1 MKKRLQAILADND
14 RQGERQIALFQ
25 ALMAMIALFF
35 HLYESASAEHGAFSG
50 PAAIIAGTIL
60 VSSLLRIRFSRKINQ
75 HNFKLHLLTVTDGA
89 LIFAL
94 VISSSI
100 ANNLPLE
107 TTFTTPTLIFLVV
120 FVGIRVLRFDPVT
133 VAVAGLTVLCGWCVL
148 VLAVAASS
156 PQAALSGAVQMGMGF
171 AAMLVALMVAMSR
184 AREILGSAAHVSE
197 LEEANRKAE
206 EHVAQHEELLR
217 SSIDAI
223 VITDDTGVIERAN
236 PAMAALFGYGE
247 IELVG
252 KSAAMLMSPAD
263 AESLANGVRN
273 YLLTGTSA
281 IIGCTFES
289 EGRDREGRPV
299 AIDLSISSFVS
310 GGKQRFAGFM
320 RDARARKEDQSQL
333 MAAKERAEFANRA
346 KASFLAMMSHEVR
359 TPLHGLLGILEMLS
373 TAGDERDRAELIKV
387 AQGSGS
393 ALLQIINDILDF
405 SKLDE
410 GKLSIVPEP
419 FELARLIDGVVSLVQ
434 PLAAE
439 KYLALKAEM
448 DGPLPQLL
456 LGDQGRIRQILL
468 NPATNAVKFTDK
480 GTVAISVTDHG
491 SPDAPRIRFVVR
503 DSGRGIDP
511 SRHHLVFREF
521 ETLGAQ
527 DDARQSGTG
536 LGLAICRRLVAAM
549 GGEIGFH
556 SIEHQGSTFWFEL
569 PLKAM
574 AERRSLEHRPES
586 VVSPG
591 QLAGLRVLAV
601 EDNLTNQFLI
611 RRNLELVGVQV
622 DIAGDG
628 EKALSAI
635 RAQQYDAVLM
645 DVSMPGMDGIT
656 ATLAIRQMEGRSR
669 NLPVIMMSA
678 YAFPEDRSRAMA
690 AGASEYLTKPV
701 SRADL
706 VRAISA
712 CVGLAGGTVEAP
724 LEPGVFDGI
733 IESFSG
739 AERDLFIDRVQA
751 DIAANASM
759 ALAAARNNDLEA
771 MERATHALK
780 GVAGA
785 VGASAVERL
794 ATQLNDAVREGPG
807 SISNEVVAGLQAR
820 SAELLLAVAAQY
832 GKGNMEAARAQ

>member
-1 MKKRLQAILADND
+1 
-14 RQGERQIALFQ
+14 
-25 ALMAMIALFF
+25 MAMIALLF
-35 HLYESASAEHGAFSG
+35 HLYESVLPGKGAFSG

-75 HNFKLHLLTVTDGA
+75 YNFKLHLLTVTDGA

-94 VISSSI
+94 VISYSV

-120 FVGIRVLRFDPVT
+120 FAGIRVLRFDPVT
-133 VAVAGLTVLCGWCVL
+133 VAVAGLTVLAGWCALVL
-148 VLAVAASS
+148 VVAASS
-156 PQAALSGAVQMGMGF
+156 PQAALSGAVQMGVGF
-171 AAMLVALMVAMSR
+171 GAMLVALMVAMSR

-223 VITDDTGVIERAN
+223 VITDEAGVIERAN
-236 PAMAALFGYGE
+236 PALQALFGYDE
-247 IELVG
+247 AELIG
-252 KSAAMLMSPAD
+252 KSVAMLMSPTD
-263 AESLANGVRN
+263 AELLANGVRS
-273 YLLTGTSA
+273 YLVTGTSA
-281 IIGCTFES
+281 VIGCSFES
-289 EGRDREGRPV
+289 EGRNRDGKAV

-320 RDARARKEDQSQL
+320 RDASARKEAQRQL
-333 MAAKERAEFANRA
+333 LAEKERAEFANRA

-373 TAGDERDRAELIKV
+373 TADDDRDRAELVKV
-387 AQGSGS
+387 AQNSGS

-419 FELARLIDGVVSLVQ
+419 FDLAKLIDGVVSLVQ
-434 PLAAE
+434 PLAGE

-448 DGPLPQLL
+448 NGTLPKLL
-456 LGDQGRIRQILL
+456 VGDQGRIRQILL
-468 NPATNAVKFTDK
+468 NLATNAVKFTDK
-480 GTVAISVTDHG
+480 GTVAISVSDCGT
-491 SPDAPRIRFVVR
+491 SDAPHIRFVVR

-521 ETLGAQ
+521 ETLGER

-549 GGEIGFH
+549 GGKIGFE
-556 SIEHQGSTFWFEL
+556 SKNGTGSTFWFEL
-569 PLKAM
+569 PLKAVT
-574 AERRSLEHRPES
+574 ERRGPERPVAS
-586 VVSPG
+586 VVAPG
-591 QLAGLRVLAV
+591 QLAGLRILAV

-611 RRNLELVGVQV
+611 RRNLEMVGVRV

-628 EKALSAI
+628 EKALAVI
-635 RAQQYDAVLM
+635 AAQQYDAVLM

-656 ATLAIRQMEGRSR
+656 ATAAIRQMEGNSR
-669 NLPVIMMSA
+669 DLPVIMMSA
-678 YAFPEDRSRAMA
+678 YAFPEDRDRAMA
-690 AGASEYLTKPV
+690 AGATEYLAKPV

-712 CVGLAGGTVEAP
+712 CLGKSSFVAEAP
-724 LEPGVFDGI
+724 LEPGVMDGI
-733 IESFSG
+733 IEGFSG
-739 AERDLFIDRVQA
+739 DERDLFIDRVRA
-751 DIAANASM
+751 DIAVNASM
-759 ALAAARNNDLEA
+759 VLDAARNNDLEL
-771 MERATHALK
+771 MERATHTLK

-794 ATQLNDAVREGPG
+794 AAQLNDAVREGAG
-807 SISNEVVAGLQAR
+807 TICKETAEGLQAR
-820 SAELLLAVAAQY
+820 SAELLRAVAAQY
-832 GKGNMEAARAQ
+832 GKGNMEAMRAQ

>member
-1 MKKRLQAILADND
+1 
-14 RQGERQIALFQ
+14 
-25 ALMAMIALFF
+25 MAMIALFF
-35 HLYESASAEHGAFSG
+35 HLYESVLPGNGAFSG
-50 PAAIIAGTIL
+50 PAAIIAGTIV
-60 VSSLLRIRFSRKINQ
+60 VSSLLRIRFSRKINE

-94 VISSSI
+94 VISYSV

-107 TTFTTPTLIFLVV
+107 TTFMTPTLIFLVV
-120 FVGIRVLRFDPVT
+120 FAGIRVLRFDPVT
-133 VAVAGLTVLCGWCVL
+133 VAVAGLTVLAGWCAL
-148 VLAVAASS
+148 VLTVAASS
-156 PQAALSGAVQMGMGF
+156 PQAALSGAVQMGVGF
-171 AAMLVALMVAMSR
+171 GAMLVALMVAMSR
-184 AREILGSAAHVSE
+184 ARKILGNAAHVSE

-223 VITDDTGVIERAN
+223 VITDEGGVIERAN
-236 PAMAALFGYGE
+236 PALQALFGYDE
-247 IELVG
+247 AELIG
-252 KSAAMLMSPAD
+252 KSVAMLMSPAD
-263 AESLANGVRN
+263 AESLANGVRS
-273 YLLTGTSA
+273 YLVTGTSA
-281 IIGCTFES
+281 VIGCSFES
-289 EGRDREGRPV
+289 EGRNRNGNAV

-320 RDARARKEDQSQL
+320 RDASARKEAQRLL
-333 MAAKERAEFANRA
+333 MAEKERAEFANRA

-373 TAGDERDRAELIKV
+373 AAGDDRDRAELVKV
-387 AQGSGS
+387 AQNSGS

-419 FELARLIDGVVSLVQ
+419 FELAKLIDGVVALVQ
-434 PLAAE
+434 PLAGE
-439 KYLALKAEM
+439 KYLSLKAEM
-448 DGPLPQLL
+448 NGPLPKLL
-456 LGDQGRIRQILL
+456 VGDQGRIRQILL
-468 NPATNAVKFTDK
+468 NLATNAVKFTDK
-480 GTVAISVTDHG
+480 GTVAISVADRGTAE
-491 SPDAPRIRFVVR
+491 APRIRFVVR

-521 ETLGAQ
+521 ETLGERG
-527 DDARQSGTG
+527 DARQSGTG

-549 GGEIGFH
+549 GGDIGFD
-556 SIEHQGSTFWFEL
+556 SREGEGSTFWFEL

-574 AERRSLEHRPES
+574 TERRGPERQETS
-586 VVSPG
+586 VVAPG
-591 QLAGLRVLAV
+591 QLAGLRILAV

-611 RRNLELVGVQV
+611 RRNLEMVGVRV

-628 EKALSAI
+628 EKALTAI
-635 RAQQYDAVLM
+635 KAQRYDAVLM

-656 ATLAIRQMEGRSR
+656 ATAAIRQMEGDAR

-678 YAFPEDRSRAMA
+678 YAFQEDRDRAMA
-690 AGASEYLTKPV
+690 AGATEYLAKPV

-706 VRAISA
+706 VRAISTA
-712 CVGLAGGTVEAP
+712 LGKSAVVAEPP
-724 LEPGVFDGI
+724 LEPGVMDGI
-733 IESFSG
+733 IENFTG
-739 AERDLFIDRVQA
+739 DERDLFIDRVRA

-759 ALAAARNNDLEA
+759 ALDAARNNDLEL
-771 MERATHALK
+771 MERATHTLK

-794 ATQLNDAVREGPG
+794 AAQLNDAVREGAG
-807 SISNEVVAGLQAR
+807 TICNETVEGLQAR

-832 GKGNMEAARAQ
+832 GKGNMEAMRAQ